1 MALVQDELVV
11 RVRAETSGMTK
22 EFKKLRKALSK
33 AFNQKQTA
41 KEFKKLEEELADIR
55 RLSMSNP
62 FGNWGVSIK
71 DMEKKLKAVNA
82 KTLEETQTQ
91 LKKNLRKYR
100 EINKEIDKGIKKG
113 DKISPERIAGDKKYL
128 RRVKWLR
135 RRGYNYEIDP
145 TLSTMNYMMSKYTPD
160 TYAKYEAY
168 KEHSAQLKSSK
179 KAFDT
184 ELDKSGF
191 KSIDEISAKIERL
204 ERVKNSPWA
213 KGEGAGSPQLQ
224 LYEEEYQRLVALEQK
239 LQELN
244 AVYEE
249 HKSVVD
255 SLSGDKDQF
264 EDMAQKEDAFRE
276 EATEAAE
283 KEIEEKGDS
292 FWGRFKYGMKK
303 VMGTYFFQQLAAGF
317 VRKVIN
323 NFFNA
328 LRQGTQNLY
337 EWSQYHNKEFATL
350 MDKSKSMT
358 VALGNAAA
366 LFKAYLTEWL
376 TKLGT
381 GIKELLI
388 DALNALSKAI
398 AWITG
403 SKTYIQANK
412 DIMAKWQQNNATT
425 RQLIQGF
432 DKLNIWNGN
441 SDTLPKDMFTEY
453 EFIGKQDTKEMGK
466 QMAEG
471 FVSYVLSSDPTFV
484 GGGGMPQPTEES
496 KSIWQR
502 VKDFF
507 SGIWEGIKTGWV
519 KVKEWFNGIIQKIK
533 LWWNGIT
540 TEDEG
545 ENGEIITRQ
554 VEPGFKHA
562 LKEWFDTK
570 VKGWWT
576 GTVVPF
582 FTNLWNEK
590 LKPWFVEAWEK
601 IKKWFD
607 ESIEPFM
614 TKLADTLAKWWQN
627 RKQTTN
633 YQIEDWLYDKTGAVI
648 DIEDTLRQFKRLMPW
663 NWGKDLSEEVSFNA
677 AGGVYT
683 SPALGVVG
691 EASTRNNP
699 ELVTPTALLDDRL
712 QANNRELLSAFNGM
726 MNGVISAVNGI
737 SMEVKIGDDVIARS
751 ASRGNE
757 QYYKQMGRPLIR

>member
-11 RVRAETSGMTK
+11 KVRAETSGMTK

-33 AFNQKQTA
+33 AFNQKQTT
-41 KEFKKLEEELADIR
+41 KDFKKLEEELADIR
-55 RLSMSNP
+55 RLGMVDP
-62 FGNWGVSIK
+62 FRNWGKSIEN
-71 DMEKKLKAVNA
+71 MEKKLKGVNA
-82 KTLEETQTQ
+82 QTLKETQRQ
-91 LKKNLRKYR
+91 LRKNLIQYRK
-100 EINKEIDKGIKKG
+100 INKEADKSSKG
-113 DKISPERIAGDKKYL
+113 GHHVSPDVISADKSYLKRVKGL
-128 RRVKWLR
+128 RRK
-135 RRGYNYEIDP
+135 GFKYETDP
-145 TLSTMNYMMSKYTPD
+145 DLSTMNYMM
-160 TYAKYEAY
+160 AKYGKKDYAYYEKRKELNNSLSSSGYSSYEAMQQRVQAIQAELNDSWN
-168 KEHSAQLKSSK
+168 KELIRTGTKSPRIEALQKEQEKLEKLIESYEKLPKGQDGKFKEMQKDEASYYEEAK
-179 KAFDT
+179 KAA
-184 ELDKSGF
+184 EEQQK
-191 KSIDEISAKIERL
+191 
-204 ERVKNSPWA
+204 
-213 KGEGAGSPQLQ
+213 
-224 LYEEEYQRLVALEQK
+224 EEEEKKEQK
-239 LQELN
+239 SWKN
-244 AVYEE
+244 
-249 HKSVVD
+249 
-255 SLSGDKDQF
+255 
-264 EDMAQKEDAFRE
+264 
-276 EATEAAE
+276 
-283 KEIEEKGDS
+283 
-292 FWGRFKYGMKK
+292 RFKGLGRWFKQIGK
-303 VMGTYFFQQLAAGF
+303 SFFSQILGAMAI
-317 VRKVIN
+317 RKFISSILN
-323 NFFNA
+323 QIK
-328 LRQGTQNLY
+328 QGTQNLY

-381 GIKELLI
+381 GLKELLI

-403 SKTYIQANK
+403 QKTYIQANK

-453 EFIGKQDTKEMGK
+453 EFLSKQDTKEMGK

-484 GGGGMPQPTEES
+484 GGGGMPQPTEEN

-507 SGIWEGIKTGWV
+507 SGIWEGLRTGWV

-533 LWWNGIT
+533 LWWNGVT

-576 GTVVPF
+576 GTIVPF

-627 RKQTTN
+627 RKQVTN
-633 YQIEDWLYDKTGAVI
+633 YKIEDWVYDKTGAVI
-648 DIEDTLRQFKRLMPW
+648 DIEDTMRQFKRLMPW

-683 SPALGVVG
+683 TPSLGVVG

-757 QYYKQMGRPLIR
+757 AYYKQMGRPLIR